1 MRLHPR
7 TLPQR
12 STNLNL
18 FDEFGN
24 PVSGFGAA
32 GAPPA
37 PSIDGWKHLRT
48 GKVRDL
54 YTNDSGEILLVASD
68 RISAFDWVLPT
79 TIPNKG
85 AILTQLS
92 LFWFELLADIVP
104 NHIIS
109 DDVPVSVADR
119 AVIVQPLEMFAI
131 ECVARGYLTGSG
143 LTEYTTSQAVCGN
156 PLPAGLLDGSQLAA
170 SIFTPAT
177 KAEIGDHDINIDF
190 DHAAKIVGTGQA
202 AELRDLT
209 IRLYDTAAD
218 FAHSRGIILAD
229 TKFEFGINMAGE
241 ITLGDE
247 ALTPDSSRFWESDGW
262 APGKSQPSFDKQF
275 VRDWLTASGWDKEST
290 PPELPAEIVEKTA
303 ARYEQAFERITGS
316 KF

>member
-1 MRLHPR
+1 
-7 TLPQR
+7 
-12 STNLNL
+12 
-18 FDEFGN
+18 
-24 PVSGFGAA
+24 VSGFGVA
-32 GAPPA
+32 GPPPA
-37 PSIDGWKHLRT
+37 PSIEGWKHLRT

-54 YTNDSGEILLVASD
+54 YSNDSGEILLVASD

-109 DDVPVSVADR
+109 DEVPESVADR

-143 LTEYTTSQAVCGN
+143 LVEYNTNQEVCGN
-156 PLPAGLLDGSQLAA
+156 PLPEGLLDGSALPT

-190 DHAAKIVGTGQA
+190 QSASKIVGAEA
-202 AELRDLT
+202 AEDLRRLT
-209 IRLYDTAAD
+209 LKLYDTASE
-218 FAHSRGIILAD
+218 FALGRGIILAD

-275 VRDWLTASGWDKEST
+275 VRDWLTASGWDKKSP

-303 ARYEQAFERITGS
+303 ERYQDAFERITGS

>member
-1 MRLHPR
+1 M
-7 TLPQR
+7 
-12 STNLNL
+12 
-18 FDEFGN
+18 
-24 PVSGFGAA
+24 SGFGKA
-32 GAPPA
+32 GAPAA
-37 PSIDGWKHLRT
+37 PVIEGWNHLRT

-109 DDVPVSVADR
+109 DEVPESVADR

-143 LTEYTTSQAVCGN
+143 LTEYSQNQQVCGN
-156 PLPAGLLDGSQLAA
+156 ALPAGLLDGSQLPAT
-170 SIFTPAT
+170 IFTPAT

-190 DHAAKIVGTGQA
+190 AAAAKIVGADQA
-202 AELRDLT
+202 KRLRDLT
-209 IRLYDTAAD
+209 IKLYDTAAE
-218 FAHSRGIILAD
+218 FSKSRGILLAD
-229 TKFEFGINMAGE
+229 TKFEFGMNMAGE

-247 ALTPDSSRFWESDGW
+247 ALTPDSSRFWELDGW

-275 VRDWLTASGWDKEST
+275 VRDWLTSSGWDKKS
-290 PPELPAEIVEKTA
+290 PPPALPEEIVEKTA
-303 ARYEQAFERITGS
+303 ARYADAFERITGS

>member
-1 MRLHPR
+1 
-7 TLPQR
+7 
-12 STNLNL
+12 
-18 FDEFGN
+18 
-24 PVSGFGAA
+24 VSGFGAA

-37 PSIDGWKHLRT
+37 PTITGWKHLRT

-54 YTNDSGEILLVASD
+54 YTNESGEILLVASD

-104 NHIIS
+104 NHIVS
-109 DDVPVSVADR
+109 DDVPDVVADR

-143 LTEYTTSQAVCGN
+143 LVEYGQSQAVCAN
-156 PLPAGLLDGSQLAA
+156 PLPAGLLDGSKLPA

-190 DHAAKIVGTGQA
+190 EGAAAIVGADYA

-209 IRLYDTAAD
+209 LKLYDTASS
-218 FAHSRGIILAD
+218 FAAERGIILAD
-229 TKFEFGINMAGE
+229 TKFEFGLSASGE
-241 ITLGDE
+241 VTLGDE

-262 APGKSQPSFDKQF
+262 EPGKSQPSFDKQF
-275 VRDWLTASGWDKEST
+275 VRDWLTSSGWDKKST

-303 ARYEQAFERITGS
+303 ARYEAAFERITGS